1 MEKMTTIAISKD
13 LRDRIKGLGMKGES
27 YTQILEDMY
36 EARKNQVISEILMD
50 TSDCI
55 SIDDAIKELEK
66 EIENENKSKN
76 R

>member
-27 YTQILEDMY
+27 YTQILEEMY
-36 EARKNQVISEILMD
+36 DARKNQVISEILMD

-55 SIDDAIKELEK
+55 SIDEAIRRLKEMPDNDK
-66 EIENENKSKN
+66 DRDK
-76 R
+76 